1 MEMSKLTVT
10 QLPDRLVRTGKEP
23 FSVFG
28 IKKKCRL
35 MQLIRSNCLRGI
47 CKDTEM
53 YPFISSFSSRHRMK
67 VFNLH
72 MFSSARQW
80 CTYLA
85 KQTGNA
91 FLHLRLNV
99 TREGPAPAVAS
110 KLTAFDSPPPR
121 LDLITINSPN
131 QNLCLDIHSH
141 FRPPVMWT
149 LTQK

>member
-28 IKKKCRL
+28 IKKKCGL
-35 MQLIRSNCLRGI
+35 VQLIRSNCLSGI
-47 CKDTEM
+47 CRHRDAA
-53 YPFISSFSSRHRMK
+53 FILSFSSRLRMK

-72 MFSSARQW
+72 MFSNSN
-80 CTYLA
+80 LA
-85 KQTGNA
+85 KQTGNVF
-91 FLHLRLNV
+91 FLHLRPNE

-121 LDLITINSPN
+121 RDLITINSPN
-131 QNLCLDIHSH
+131 QNLCLTSIPISDHQLCEH
-141 FRPPVMWT
+141 
-149 LTQK
+149 